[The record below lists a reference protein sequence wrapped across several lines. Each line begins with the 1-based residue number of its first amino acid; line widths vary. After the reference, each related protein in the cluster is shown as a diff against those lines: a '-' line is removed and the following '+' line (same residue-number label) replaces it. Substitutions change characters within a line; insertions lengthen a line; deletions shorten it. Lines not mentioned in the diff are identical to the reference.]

1 LARKLLL
8 KKRPISGTLG
18 EGGEKMSGIL
28 YLAESDKREAWKKY
42 RPILEDMNERQLRQ
56 ALILIL
62 DGTDI
67 EKVFDVAMTLK

>member
-1 LARKLLL
+1 
-8 KKRPISGTLG
+8 
-18 EGGEKMSGIL
+18 MSGIL

-67 EKVFDVAMTLK
+67 EKAFDVAMTLK